1 MNDRMNDHIRSSID
15 RMRNATI
22 DRVNPYEDGMVQGR
36 PGAFGG
42 FPPPDLWRR
51 MAVRFHSR
59 AIAALTT
66 AVLDTSRRVS
76 QG

>member
-22 DRVNPYEDGMVQGR
+22 DRVNPYEDG